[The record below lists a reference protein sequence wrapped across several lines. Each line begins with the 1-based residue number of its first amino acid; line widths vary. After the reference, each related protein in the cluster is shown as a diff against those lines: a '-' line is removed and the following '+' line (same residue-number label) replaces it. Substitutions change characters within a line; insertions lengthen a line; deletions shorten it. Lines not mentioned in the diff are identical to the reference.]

1 MILFIVFQHKI
12 VTETEK
18 QLLRD
23 FSSLHDWFVDNKLS
37 QHFGQDKAK
46 SILFGTKHNFW
57 NAKTLNIV
65 LMVQKLGSM

>member
-18 QLLRD
+18 QILRD

-46 SILFGTKHNFW
+46 SILFGTKHNF
-57 NAKTLNIV
+57 
-65 LMVQKLGSM
+65 